1 MARRNTAGE
10 SYQIGELAAR
20 GGVTPDTLR
29 YYERLGLLPEA
40 PRTDGGFRLY
50 SEAALDRLRFI
61 KQAQTLGLTLHE
73 VGDLVR
79 YQDNGGVRRCRQVR
93 DLLRAKLED
102 LQNKLTELEAF
113 KQTLARFLDAGAVDE
128 LHLMVAPIV
137 LGSGK
142 TGLNLAPIETLDQAM
157 RPLVR
162 TMRFRDGDMLC
173 MCDLGRQAAVT
184 RPAEQP
190 PV

>member
-20 GGVTPDTLR
+20 GGGTPDTLR

-93 DLLRAKLED
+93 DLLRAI
-102 LQNKLTELEAF
+102 
-113 KQTLARFLDAGAVDE
+113 VD
-128 LHLMVAPIV
+128 HII
-137 LGSGK
+137 G
-142 TGLNLAPIETLDQAM
+142 
-157 RPLVR
+157 
-162 TMRFRDGDMLC
+162 
-173 MCDLGRQAAVT
+173 
-184 RPAEQP
+184 
-190 PV
+190 

>member
-79 YQDNGGVRRCRQVR
+79 YQDSGGVRRCRQVR

-113 KQTLARFLDAGAVDE
+113 KQTLARFLEDCERALAVTDRTSRRTE
-128 LHLMVAPIV
+128 PECPV
-137 LGSGK
+137 
-142 TGLNLAPIETLDQAM
+142 IETL
-157 RPLVR
+157 RSKR
-162 TMRFRDGDMLC
+162 S
-173 MCDLGRQAAVT
+173 
-184 RPAEQP
+184 
-190 PV
+190 

>member
-113 KQTLARFLDAGAVDE
+113 KQTLARFLEATG
-128 LHLMVAPIV
+128 HAPRIMDV
-137 LGSGK
+137 
-142 TGLNLAPIETLDQAM
+142 PQQ
-157 RPLVR
+157 R
-162 TMRFRDGDMLC
+162 
-173 MCDLGRQAAVT
+173 
-184 RPAEQP
+184 P
-190 PV
+190 PVTEEARADRDFRKGTD